1 MDTGLRNAFRIAG
14 NYARQLENRT
24 EYLRDE
30 YRQCA
35 GGEILKEYQRSMDLA
50 MERIEYLKSRL
61 MQLEEDMELF
71 DQQF

>member
-1 MDTGLRNAFRIAG
+1 MDTGLRNAFRTTEH
-14 NYARQLENRT
+14 YARQLENRT

-35 GGEILKEYQRSMDLA
+35 GGEILKEYQYSMDLA
-50 MERIEYLKSRL
+50 MEKIGYLKSRL
-61 MQLEEDMELF
+61 LQLEEDMELY

>member
-1 MDTGLRNAFRIAG
+1 MDTGLRNAFRAAE
-14 NYARQLENRT
+14 YYTRQLENRT

-35 GGEILKEYQRSMDLA
+35 GGEILKEYLRSMDLA
-50 MERIEYLKSRL
+50 MERIGYLKNRL
-61 MQLEEDMELF
+61 LQLEEDMELF